1 MNKKIIAIDGYA
13 ATGKSTQAKRLAKVL
28 NFTYIDTGAMYRAVT
43 LFGFNQAAKGSV
55 DLNLLNESL
64 NQITIRFEE
73 GAEEQQTFLNDAN
86 VTKAIRDPKINQYV
100 SQVASQ
106 EAVRTFLTEQQQL
119 LVADKGVVMDG
130 RDIGTVVFPH
140 AACKFFLTASVEVR
154 AKRRYLE
161 QREAGV
167 EESLD
172 EVLFNVKARDDQ
184 DASRAIAP
192 LQKAKDAIEIDVSN
206 LTLEQV
212 FDELYAYAV
221 QKLEIGLQ

>member
-43 LFGFNQAAKGSV
+43 LFGFNQAPKGSV

-100 SQVASQ
+100 SQVAAQ

-172 EVLFNVKARDDQ
+172 EVLFNVTARDDQ

>member
-43 LFGFNQAAKGSV
+43 LFGFNQAPKGSV

-100 SQVASQ
+100 SQVAAQ

-119 LVADKGVVMDG
+119 LVTDKGVVMDG